1 MANDTLKLTD
11 QQVLE
16 HARAGLQKHLTLT
29 AEGYKCST
37 EDLLDVLLGVGVKGG
52 TIEAIC
58 ADLVETPDPETIRQ
72 YLNEQLT
79 VDTLPELGRSLN
91 AALAAQ
97 IPRRVWRRAC
107 DIAIDFHDR
116 PYYGKASQEE
126 GLWVRG
132 KAKSGT
138 TRFYRVATA
147 YVVLAGLRV
156 TLAIG
161 FFLPGNDT
169 ITILRPLLHRVK
181 TLNIKVNRL
190 LLDKGFAGIAVM
202 RYLTQKELS
211 ALIACPIRGRT
222 GGTRALCRGKMSYR
236 TTHTFKSQDGGS
248 FTANLAICRVFTTA
262 KRTGRMRRHADWMV
276 FILVNLDSSP
286 RQVRRTYRRRFGVE
300 TSYRCAGLVRG
311 WTTSPN
317 PAYRFLLIGLSFFLL
332 NVWLH
337 LRWLFTQVPRRG
349 RRRLDAKRFQ
359 LTRFASFILR
369 ALERK
374 YGCVDIIT
382 ASAAPRL

>member
-1 MANDTLKLTD
+1 MTNDTLKLTD

-16 HARAGLQKHLTLT
+16 HARAGLEEHLALT

-37 EDLLDVLLGVGVKGG
+37 GDLLDVLLGVGVKGG

-79 VDTLPELGRSLN
+79 VETLPELGRSLN

-116 PYYGKASQEE
+116 PYYGKASQQE

-147 YVVLAGLRV
+147 YVVLTGLRV
-156 TLAIG
+156 TLAVR

-169 ITILRPLLHRVK
+169 VTILGLLLYRVK
-181 TLNIKVNRL
+181 ALNIQVNRL
-190 LLDKGFAGIAVM
+190 FLDKGFASIGVM
-202 RYLTQKELS
+202 RYLTRKELS

-222 GGTRALCRGKMSYR
+222 GGTRALCRGNKSYLGYLPQ
-236 TTHTFKSQDGGS
+236 K
-248 FTANLAICRVFTTA
+248 
-262 KRTGRMRRHADWMV
+262 
-276 FILVNLDSSP
+276 
-286 RQVRRTYRRRFGVE
+286 
-300 TSYRCAGLVRG
+300 
-311 WTTSPN
+311 
-317 PAYRFLLIGLSFFLL
+317 
-332 NVWLH
+332 LH
-337 LRWLFTQVPRRG
+337 Q
-349 RRRLDAKRFQ
+349 
-359 LTRFASFILR
+359 
-369 ALERK
+369 
-374 YGCVDIIT
+374 
-382 ASAAPRL
+382 